1 MEDLFM
7 TTPLSSS
14 SSYETDG
21 QQHSLLDDHLVE
33 SDDILR
39 TLPIVRVLTDVL
51 VYETMAWTCTL
62 FATLL
67 LPQFITADSLLA
79 QPFLILMAV
88 GIVALALCYTA
99 MVECRHRY
107 RRPPILQFMTGLHVC
122 IAFICVSSA
131 ILIHPLA
138 TQCFVLMVW
147 AGVIVLLIALVQSH
161 DTVPPPKQLA
171 LLTLY
176 SSILICF
183 VCVAQEL
190 TFKDLGVNLLAFL
203 LNALFILFRY
213 DWLANHALKPN
224 SVERQKFTAP
234 FPGTNTTNTG
244 NDTQKSYRT
253 YLINESHQA
262 WFDLYTWTVVERI
275 RKPCDRA
282 GTDSMTVVLPTADFS
297 NEEL

>member
-1 MEDLFM
+1 MDDAVD
-7 TTPLSSS
+7 S
-14 SSYETDG
+14 
-21 QQHSLLDDHLVE
+21 QHHSLLDDHLLE
-33 SDDILR
+33 SDDALR

-51 VYETMAWTCTL
+51 FYETVCWTTTL

-67 LPQFITADSLLA
+67 MPQFITADSLLA
-79 QPFLILMAV
+79 APFLILMVV
-88 GIVALALCYTA
+88 GMVTLALCYSD

-107 RRPPILQFMTGLHVC
+107 RRPPIMQFMTGLHVC
-122 IAFICVSSA
+122 IAFICVSAA
-131 ILIHPLA
+131 ILIHSLA

-147 AGVIVLLIALVQSH
+147 AGAIVMLIAVVQSH
-161 DTVPPPKQLA
+161 DTVPPPRQLA

-190 TFKDLGVNLLAFL
+190 TLKDLGVNLVAFL

-224 SVERQKFTAP
+224 SVERQKFATSATA
-234 FPGTNTTNTG
+234 TTN
-244 NDTQKSYRT
+244 DVQKSYRT
-253 YLINESHQA
+253 YLISESQQA
-262 WFDLYTWTVVERI
+262 WFDLYTWTVAERV
-275 RKPCDRA
+275 RKPCDRT
-282 GTDSMTVVLPTADFS
+282 GGSDSVTVVLPTANFA

>member
-7 TTPLSSS
+7 TEPQLLSTTTS
-14 SSYETDG
+14 
-21 QQHSLLDDHLVE
+21 QHPSLLDEHFVE
-33 SDDILR
+33 SDDALR
-39 TLPIVRVLTDVL
+39 TLPVVRVLTDVL
-51 VYETMAWTCTL
+51 FYETVCWTTTL

-67 LPQFITADSLLA
+67 LPQFITADSFLA
-79 QPFLILMAV
+79 APVLILMVV
-88 GIVALALCYTA
+88 GMVALALCYSA

-107 RRPPILQFMTGLHVC
+107 RRPPIMQFMTGLHVC
-122 IAFICVSSA
+122 IAFICVSAA
-131 ILIHPLA
+131 ILIHALA

-147 AGVIVLLIALVQSH
+147 AGVIVMLVAVVQCH
-161 DTVPPPKQLA
+161 DSVPPPKQLA
-171 LLTLY
+171 LLTVY

-190 TFKDLGVNLLAFL
+190 TLKDLGVNLVAFA

-224 SVERQKFTAP
+224 SVEPAKFSGP
-234 FPGTNTTNTG
+234 FAVPGG
-244 NDTQKSYRT
+244 NDLQKSYRT
-253 YLINESHQA
+253 YLINESQQA
-262 WFDLYTWTVVERI
+262 WFDLYTWTVVERV

-297 NEEL
+297 NENL